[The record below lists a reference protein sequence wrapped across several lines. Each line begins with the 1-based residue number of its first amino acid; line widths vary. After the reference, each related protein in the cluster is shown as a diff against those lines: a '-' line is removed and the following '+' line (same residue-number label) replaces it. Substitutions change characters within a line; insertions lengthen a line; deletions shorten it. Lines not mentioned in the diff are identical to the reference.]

1 MKNWIRTKVSKKKK
15 RYQEDGYDLDL
26 AYIRDDDGPLIIAMG
41 FPSAGFESVYRNDCD
56 EVKDFL
62 DKKHGDKYWVFNLC
76 SERCYDPEVFYGRVS
91 RYPFDDH
98 NPPKFDLIRQFC
110 IEAAQYL
117 SKDRG
122 NCAVVH
128 CKAGKGRTGLMICA
142 LLLHLRIRPTADEVL
157 KYYGEKRTYDGK
169 GVTIPSQ
176 RRYLFY
182 YERFLNSGIPIDQ
195 PTPIYTCRIK
205 KIVVKNVPE
214 DYLDDEYELRINTMV
229 DAFNPDDKPE
239 FDQIVCTQNK
249 KYRKKKA
256 LKFDLDED
264 LPEFSGDFCVT
275 AMLKKKVKWF
285 IWFNSSFVVRLESFK
300 RIDIDKVAKKKDVND
315 DFTLYVKFELDPKNI
330 FSKEEEE
337 SNEISPDLCARGR
350 MKGENNSTEND
361 FLLSAESSIK
371 SPFKRM
377 SSHFDC
383 NETFQ
388 SPLTPKPQDA
398 IEEIPEET
406 IKESKEENKEE
417 RNDQAS
423 VTSTP
428 TRKSHRHSSK
438 KHKSKSKKNHI
449 DSEEN
454 KNETKQNGKIT
465 TKDEHDLEENAPPNS
480 DCS

>member
-15 RYQEDGYDLDL
+15 RYHEDGYDLDL

-41 FPSAGFESVYRNDCD
+41 YPSAGFESVYRNDCD

-62 DKKHGDKYWVFNLC
+62 DKKHGDKYWVYNLC

-110 IEAAQYL
+110 VEAAQYL
-117 SKDRG
+117 SKDRE

-142 LLLHLRIRPTADEVL
+142 LLLHLRIRPNADEVL

-182 YERFLNSGIPIDQ
+182 YERFLCSGLPVDQ
-195 PTPIYTCRIK
+195 PTPIYPCHIK

-229 DAFNPDDKPE
+229 DEFNPDEKPA

-249 KYRKKKA
+249 KYRRKKA

-264 LPEFSGDFCVT
+264 LPEFLGDFCVT

-285 IWFNSSFVVRLESFK
+285 IWFNSSFVVRLESFQ
-300 RIDIDKVAKKKDVND
+300 RIEIDKIAKKKDVND
-315 DFTLYVKFELDPKNI
+315 NFTLYVKFELDPSNI
-330 FSKEEEE
+330 FSKEEEN
-337 SNEISPDLCARGR
+337 NEIPSNLYAHGR
-350 MKGENNSTEND
+350 KKGENSANEND
-361 FLLSAESSIK
+361 FLLSAESSII
-371 SPFKRM
+371 SPIKRM
-377 SSHFDC
+377 SSNFEC
-383 NETFQ
+383 NDTFL
-388 SPLTPKPQDA
+388 SPLTPVLQDT
-398 IEEIPEET
+398 IEEIPEDT
-406 IKESKEENKEE
+406 IIEQKDEKIEI
-417 RNDQAS
+417 NDQTNPS
-423 VTSTP
+423 STP
-428 TRKSHRHSSK
+428 TEISHRHSSK
-438 KHKSKSKKNHI
+438 KRKSKSKKHN

-454 KNETKQNGKIT
+454 KSEIEQNGEIN
-465 TKDEHDLEENAPPNS
+465 TKDEHVFKENIPPNP
-480 DCS
+480 DLT